1 MALTEATG
9 AHLRTHFRGAL
20 LERGEEGYD
29 EARCVWNGL
38 ADRRPALIARCAD
51 TDDVAQAIRFARE
64 RDLPVSVRGGG
75 HAVAGHAVVDDGLM
89 IDLSLMRSVLVDSSA
104 RTARAG
110 GGVLLGELDWA
121 TQRFGLATV
130 AGIMSETGIGGL
142 TLGGGLG
149 HLMRKHGLTVDNLL
163 SVDLVT
169 ADGERMH
176 VDAET
181 EPELF
186 WGLRGGGG
194 NFGIATAFEYR
205 LHPVGPVLGGLLIYP
220 LVQAKKILR
229 AYRE

>member
-38 ADRRPALIARCAD
+38 ADRRPALIARCAG
-51 TDDVAQAIRFARE
+51 TDDVAEAVRFARE
-64 RDLPVSVRGGG
+64 RDLPISVRGGG

-89 IDLSLMRSVLVDSSA
+89 IDLSLMRSVLVDPSA
-104 RTARAG
+104 CTARAG
-110 GGVLLGELDWA
+110 GGALLGELDRA